1 MFRVRVRMN
10 RGLAAAAAATA
21 VIAALSVARPG
32 AQRPSEGPGLT
43 AERDVAA
50 RVSEPRMVEAVRR
63 LVGFGTRMYGTPS
76 NHAAA
81 AWLAAAYREAGL
93 EVVVREDTPREW
105 YLPVTWEV
113 RVGPAGGSPAAVLNT
128 VWPSAGAPAGKGEGA
143 LSIEAAPSAVCLVS
157 KPPTPE
163 TTAGCVAVL
172 FDGRTSASGW
182 PAIGRL
188 RGTWAIPVF
197 GVSPQEVKPLRAR
210 VAAGETVR
218 LSFTLDAQTGRN
230 AAHTVVA
237 TLPGRD
243 RSKYILFSAH
253 GDADSGGP
261 GANDNASG
269 VAIILEIART
279 VSAAVKAG
287 GLAQPACDLRFA
299 TWGGEIVST
308 REYASA
314 MDTDASRLL
323 AVFNFDQSGFGSSK
337 EAIYVEPDDVPVNH
351 ALVTLVR
358 GVLADHLGS
367 PGFPERAASIK
378 SQGGTDSYVFQNT
391 RVPNA
396 TVYPAVTI
404 YTSAWD
410 RERSVPITEGFPP
423 LNWYPGEQP
432 GMVTVDGDAYYH
444 SVGDTPANTT
454 DKEPGNMGWCAR
466 VGLLSAWR
474 LMRAR

>member
-1 MFRVRVRMN
+1 
-10 RGLAAAAAATA
+10 
-21 VIAALSVARPG
+21 
-32 AQRPSEGPGLT
+32 
-43 AERDVAA
+43 
-50 RVSEPRMVEAVRR
+50 
-63 LVGFGTRMYGTPS
+63 
-76 NHAAA
+76 
-81 AWLAAAYREAGL
+81 
-93 EVVVREDTPREW
+93 
-105 YLPVTWEV
+105 
-113 RVGPAGGSPAAVLNT
+113 
-128 VWPSAGAPAGKGEGA
+128 
-143 LSIEAAPSAVCLVS
+143 VCLVS

-163 TTAGCVAVL
+163 TTAGCLAVL
-172 FDGRTSASGW
+172 YDGRSAASGW
-182 PAIGRL
+182 PTIGRL
-188 RGTWAIPVF
+188 RGTWTIPVF
-197 GVSPQEVKPLRAR
+197 GVSPQEVQPLRAR
-210 VAAGETVR
+210 VAAGERVT
-218 LSFTLDAQTGRN
+218 LSFALDAKTGRD

-243 RSKYILFSAH
+243 RSNYILFSAH

-279 VSAAVKAG
+279 AAAAIKAG
-287 GLAQPACDLRFA
+287 VLPPPACDLRFA
-299 TWGGEIVST
+299 TWGGEIAST
-308 REYASA
+308 REYAAA
-314 MDTDASRLL
+314 MDQDTARLQ

-337 EAIYVEPDDVPVNH
+337 EALYVEPDDVPVNH
-351 ALVTLVR
+351 AIVTLVR
-358 GVLADHLGS
+358 GVMADHLGAA
-367 PGFPERAASIK
+367 GFPARGASIK
-378 SQGGTDSYVFQNT
+378 SQGGTDSYVFQNS

-396 TVYPAVTI
+396 TVYPAVTL

-474 LMRAR
+474 LMRARP